1 MGLSHNEPVT
11 SSFIFKEDYA
21 INFKTIILP
30 LDQELLN
37 NPNDRIKVSSCYL
50 KLETQILTVA

>member
-21 INFKTIILP
+21 INFKTIILS
-30 LDQELLN
+30 LDQELHN
-37 NPNDRIKVSSCYL
+37 NPM
-50 KLETQILTVA
+50 TG